1 MTRTQARQ
9 LLMQM
14 VFQMEAQQDFSE
26 ETMQKLT
33 REHQIPGSHQEY
45 IETTFRAIRD
55 NITAIDESINKYSRH
70 WKVTRMPK
78 ADLAILR
85 TAVGEICY
93 KEDVPN
99 SVAIN
104 EAVNL
109 AKTFGGDDSPAFIN
123 GILGNIAN
131 EQ

>member
-45 IETTFRAIRD
+45 IEITFRAIRD

-85 TAVGEICY
+85 TAVGEIYY

>member
-1 MTRTQARQ
+1 
-9 LLMQM
+9 
-14 VFQMEAQQDFSE
+14 
-26 ETMQKLT
+26 
-33 REHQIPGSHQEY
+33 
-45 IETTFRAIRD
+45 
-55 NITAIDESINKYSRH
+55 
-70 WKVTRMPK
+70 MPK

-85 TAVGEICY
+85 IAVGEIYY

-104 EAVNL
+104 KAVNL
-109 AKTFGGDDSPAFIN
+109 AKTFGGDDSPAFVN

>member
-26 ETMQKLT
+26 ETMKKLQM
-33 REHQIPGSHQEY
+33 EQPLSKSHQEY
-45 IETTFRAIRD
+45 VETTFRAIRD
-55 NITAIDESINKYSRH
+55 NLAAIDDNINKHSRR

-93 KEDVPN
+93 KEDIPS